1 MDMSIMFETIDM
13 KTYLEL
19 NSKLQKK
26 KNALRKALKEKGI
39 LKKGATNTYDRYSY
53 FSEAQYKEL
62 FTQLFAEY
70 GLEMKFTEIAYDT
83 FEGSEKQA
91 NGRMPKLEFSL
102 MDVDT
107 GFWETTIITGEGIDK
122 GDKAGYK
129 AYTGALK
136 YFLANTFMVAT
147 GDDPEKDSPSEKM
160 NNKKTEISGEIVDDD
175 NKLEVHSKEEADK
188 QLYDNMKKELSE
200 LWVKAGGQAKE
211 FNKWFADNTKNG
223 LTSDKFASM
232 KTMLLKKIN
241 DNAEG
246 QK

>member
-1 MDMSIMFETIDM
+1 MENQKGEYMSDKSQPKIVGNKSEGYNYKYTSLG
-13 KTYLEL
+13 YL
-19 NSKLQKK
+19 
-26 KNALRKALKEKGI
+26 ALAGVEIPRMRVAVLTNNEGNPVLDGKGNPIQFVEALVGEEWIRGSQVVIPSGNKM
-39 LKKGATNTYDRYSY
+39 N
-53 FSEAQYKEL
+53 EAQ
-62 FTQLFAEY
+62 AY
-70 GLEMKFTEIAYDT
+70 GSALTYARRYATLTVLGIAC
-83 FEGSEKQA
+83 
-91 NGRMPKLEFSL
+91 
-102 MDVDT
+102 
-107 GFWETTIITGEGIDK
+107 
-122 GDKAGYK
+122 
-129 AYTGALK
+129 
-136 YFLANTFMVAT
+136 
-147 GDDPEKDSPSEKM
+147 
-160 NNKKTEISGEIVDDD
+160 DDD